1 MSIQFFRLLKTNTKI
16 FVNLSD
22 PLVIFFLL
30 LLSLCFFLL
39 QNLFIQIAVN
49 ILDPVLDTIT
59 DKISSFFD
67 SNDLILQN

>member
-1 MSIQFFRLLKTNTKI
+1 MSIQFFRLLKTSTKI

-30 LLSLCFFLL
+30 LLNLCFFLL

-49 ILDPVLDTIT
+49 ILDAVLDTIT

-67 SNDLILQN
+67 SDDLILQN

>member
-1 MSIQFFRLLKTNTKI
+1 MSIQFFRLLKTSTKI

-22 PLVIFFLL
+22 SLVIFFLL
-30 LLSLCFFLL
+30 LLGLCFFLL

-49 ILDPVLDTIT
+49 ILDAVLDTIT

-67 SNDLILQN
+67 SDDLILQN

>member
-1 MSIQFFRLLKTNTKI
+1 MSIQFFRLLKTSTKI

-30 LLSLCFFLL
+30 LLNLRFFLL

-49 ILDPVLDTIT
+49 ILDAVLYTIT

-67 SNDLILQN
+67 SDYLILQN